1 MSTDA
6 LRAAMM
12 DRSGFEIG
20 RLEAAEGALDI
31 GELLVGGNRRGGIE
45 VFGIKVSSHDID
57 AIEHGLG
64 GALFAAFSVTLT
76 TQPFGPRRLRWFAAC
91 SCKPV
96 AGGRPPSLT

>member
-12 DRSGFEIG
+12 DGSDFEID

-45 VFGIKVSSHDID
+45 VFGVKVSSHDID

-64 GALFAAFSVTLT
+64 GDLFALARES
-76 TQPFGPRRLRWFAAC
+76 
-91 SCKPV
+91 
-96 AGGRPPSLT
+96 

>member
-12 DRSGFEIG
+12 DGSDFEID

-45 VFGIKVSSHDID
+45 VLRGGFGMLLSD
-57 AIEHGLG
+57 
-64 GALFAAFSVTLT
+64 FSAS
-76 TQPFGPRRLRWFAAC
+76 PFRG
-91 SCKPV
+91 
-96 AGGRPPSLT
+96 